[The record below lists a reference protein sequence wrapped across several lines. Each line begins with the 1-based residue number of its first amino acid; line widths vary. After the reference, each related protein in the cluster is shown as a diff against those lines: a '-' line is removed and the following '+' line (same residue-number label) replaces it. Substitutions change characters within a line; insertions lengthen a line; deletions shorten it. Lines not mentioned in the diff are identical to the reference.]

1 MAQALYGQNLENSV
15 SRLER
20 YAACAYAHFLMYGLQ
35 LKEREEFVFQPVDMG
50 NIFHSVLEKFARKLT
65 AAGYDWFH
73 VPREVQ
79 ESLTKAC
86 VKEAVEEYGGE
97 LLHSTARSEYSIR
110 RMERMML
117 RTVWAICLQV
127 QQGGFVPSNFEVP
140 FSTAELS
147 AVNLQ
152 LEGTDTMRLRGRID
166 RIDVCEDK
174 DQVYVKVVDYK
185 SGSTEFDL
193 AAMYY
198 GLQLQLV
205 VYLNAAM
212 ELEGR
217 IRPEK
222 EIVPAGIFYYHI
234 KDPMLEASVKSDLG
248 DLEQKILKELR
259 PDGLVNRD
267 PGVIEKLDHHIE
279 KDSAVI
285 PVSIN
290 KDGSLSKTSKAADKG
305 QFRAMSGFVRK
316 SLESLEKRFWK
327 GARKWIPMS
336 GETKRPAITVP
347 TGKSAALT
355 LKFPEIITGG

>member
-1 MAQALYGQNLENSV
+1 
-15 SRLER
+15 
-20 YAACAYAHFLMYGLQ
+20 
-35 LKEREEFVFQPVDMG
+35 MG

-174 DQVYVKVVDYK
+174 DQV
-185 SGSTEFDL
+185 
-193 AAMYY
+193 
-198 GLQLQLV
+198 
-205 VYLNAAM
+205 
-212 ELEGR
+212 
-217 IRPEK
+217 K
-222 EIVPAGIFYYHI
+222 EI
-234 KDPMLEASVKSDLG
+234 
-248 DLEQKILKELR
+248 
-259 PDGLVNRD
+259 
-267 PGVIEKLDHHIE
+267 
-279 KDSAVI
+279 
-285 PVSIN
+285 
-290 KDGSLSKTSKAADKG
+290 
-305 QFRAMSGFVRK
+305 
-316 SLESLEKRFWK
+316 
-327 GARKWIPMS
+327 WI
-336 GETKRPAITVP
+336 
-347 TGKSAALT
+347 
-355 LKFPEIITGG
+355 